1 MYRTPLLSIA
11 AALLFAPAGPA
22 QKAASPAPS
31 AAPKSAFDKPT
42 MEAYARHL
50 WVLGPE
56 FTVTVGDPVPSEQLP
71 GFKEVTIRIAQG
83 AGTQDVGLLVSNDGS
98 RIVQGSIYNINFN
111 PFKADLDKL
120 KTQFQPSQGTPGA
133 PVVLVEFSDMQCP
146 HCKIQAELL
155 KQNLLKTYPTQ
166 VRFYYMDYPLV
177 QLHPWAKAASMAGR
191 CVFHGNPQSFWDY
204 HDWVFAHQET
214 LTPET
219 LKSQVMEW
227 AKSQKELDALQLS
240 RCIDDKA
247 TEKEIDANIAEAKDL
262 AIDGTPALFI
272 NGRRIPN
279 GIDWPSIKRVID
291 FELEY
296 QKTAKNAGED
306 CGCETKLD
314 TALPIST
321 APAGPKGAPP
331 AGKK

>member
-1 MYRTPLLSIA
+1 MHRTLLLSIT
-11 AALLFAPAGPA
+11 AALLFALAGPA
-22 QKAASPAPS
+22 QNPVSPARTT
-31 AAPKSAFDKPT
+31 AGKSAFDKPT

-56 FTVTVGDPVPSEQLP
+56 FTVTVSDPTPSEQLP
-71 GFKEVTIRIAQG
+71 GFKEVTIRLTEGTA
-83 AGTQDVGLLVSNDGS
+83 TQDIPLLVSDDGS
-98 RIVQGSIYNINFN
+98 RIVQGNTYNINFN
-111 PFKADLDKL
+111 PFKPDLDKL

-146 HCKIQAELL
+146 HCKLQADLL

-166 VRFYYMDYPLV
+166 VRFYYLDYPLV
-177 QLHPWAKAASMAGR
+177 QIHPWAKAASMAGR

-204 HDWVFAHQET
+204 HDWVFAHQES

-247 TEKEIDANIAEAKDL
+247 TEKEIDDNIAEAREL
-262 AIDGTPALFI
+262 SIDGTPTLFI
-272 NGRRIPN
+272 NGRRIPA
-279 GIDWPSIKRVID
+279 GTDWPSLKRVID
-291 FELEY
+291 FEIEY

-314 TALPIST
+314 TPVPIPKT
-321 APAGPKGAPP
+321 PAFTP
-331 AGKK
+331 AKKK

>member
-1 MYRTPLLSIA
+1 
-11 AALLFAPAGPA
+11 
-22 QKAASPAPS
+22 
-31 AAPKSAFDKPT
+31 

>member
-1 MYRTPLLSIA
+1 MYRTLLLSIA
-11 AALLFAPAGPA
+11 AALGFAPAGPA
-22 QKAASPAPS
+22 QNAANPALYT
-31 AAPKSAFDKPT
+31 ARKSAFDKPT

-56 FTVTVGDPVPSEQLP
+56 FTVTASDPEPSGQLP
-71 GFKEVTIRIAQG
+71 GFQEVTIRIGQG
-83 AGTQDVGLLVSNDGS
+83 SGTQDIVLLVSADGS
-98 RIVQGSIYNINFN
+98 RIVQGNIYNVNFN
-111 PFKADLDKL
+111 PFKPDLDKL

-133 PVVLVEFSDMQCP
+133 SVVLVEFSDMQCP
-146 HCKIQAELL
+146 HCKLQADLL
-155 KQNLLKTYPTQ
+155 KQNLLKTFPTQ

-177 QLHPWAKAASMAGR
+177 QIHPWAKAASMAGR
-191 CVFHGNPQSFWDY
+191 CVFRENPQSFWEY
-204 HDWVFAHQET
+204 HDWVFAHQES

-219 LKSQVMEW
+219 LKSQAMEW

-247 TEKEIDANIAEAKDL
+247 TEKEIDANIAQAREL
-262 AIDGTPALFI
+262 GIDGTPTLFI
-272 NGRRIPN
+272 NGRRIPA
-279 GIDWPSIKRVID
+279 GTDWPSIKRVID

-321 APAGPKGAPP
+321 APAIAP
-331 AGKK
+331 ARKK